1 MRKEVAMNPI
11 LFMSGF
17 SSSACGLSARHGRA
31 SVRLVPAD
39 HRHPAP
45 PAMRGRVP
53 TATELLQH
61 LLGFAVVALEIATIL
76 LQTMEAVSAER
87 SIHPIELGML
97 KESRPEFEILRPVQ
111 IGPLWIGPSWHDAP
125 ADATAIVLD
134 PGRAFGT
141 GAHATTRLCI
151 ELLLEE
157 QPCPVID
164 IGCGSGVLSIAAA
177 KLGFAPVLALD
188 SDENAV
194 AATAANAA
202 ANGVSVETRHAD
214 LLIEEPPASEL
225 VLANITRQVLEELA
239 PRLRCGR
246 LVSSGYL
253 PTDEVELAT
262 FNHVRRVTQD
272 GWAADL
278 YEAAQ

>member
-1 MRKEVAMNPI
+1 M
-11 LFMSGF
+11 
-17 SSSACGLSARHGRA
+17 
-31 SVRLVPAD
+31 
-39 HRHPAP
+39 
-45 PAMRGRVP
+45 
-53 TATELLQH
+53 
-61 LLGFAVVALEIATIL
+61 
-76 LQTMEAVSAER
+76 
-87 SIHPIELGML
+87 IELFPEGFEEIDHADGVEL
-97 KESRPEFEILRPVQ
+97 VAYTDAGGEERLWHTFGGARGTEIPEDWRDRWKEFHSPVQ
-111 IGPLWIGPSWHDAP
+111 IGPLWIGPSWHEPP
-125 ADATAIVLD
+125 ADAIAIVLD

-157 QPCPVID
+157 KPCPVID
-164 IGCGSGVLSIAAA
+164 LGCGSGVLAIVAA

-194 AATAANAA
+194 AATIANAA

-214 LLIEEPPASEL
+214 LLIEEPPLAEL

-246 LVSSGYL
+246 LLSSGYL
-253 PTDEVELAT
+253 PTDRVELAA
-262 FNHVRRVTQD
+262 FHHVRRVTRD